1 MKRKPNLKLTFLLFA
16 TLALGLFLT
25 SGTCSASTGVGS
37 LQLAEA
43 QAAAPATG
51 TPVGTEDAEKEAQPK
66 LELAQQKKLAS
77 ELFGLTKTVKSSQQL
92 SAMIAKC
99 DTAADAGLNEK
110 YFAYVRSLKAWAL
123 NRRGNNRY
131 ETAKQLKAIDNLA
144 QYELAFE
151 QAMADFNDSIAVDT
165 ARYHTFNSRGIAFVL
180 NEQYEEA
187 AKDFTKAVA
196 LRADFTQGYFNR
208 AEALSAISSYELALK
223 DYTTVLRLS
232 PDDAQAMTG
241 RAHSN
246 VALENYEAALPDYEA
261 VIKAYP
267 TNAVAV
273 VNRGDCHAAA
283 GNWKQSLADYAFA
296 KKLVGSDLASSGPS
310 KVSDLIDQR
319 TAWVLATASDAS
331 IRDGGK
337 AIALIEPCV
346 DRSSSPTTAMLETLA
361 AAQAITGDFE
371 AAKQNQSKV
380 IQLTGAEVPVDQNQT
395 DDSPQQVRMTLYE
408 EEKAYVQPEK

>member
-1 MKRKPNLKLTFLLFA
+1 MKRKPNLKLTFLLIA

>member
-1 MKRKPNLKLTFLLFA
+1 MKRKPNLKLTFLLIA

-223 DYTTVLRLS
+223 DYTTVLQLS

>member
-1 MKRKPNLKLTFLLFA
+1 MKRKPNLKLTFLLIA

-296 KKLVGSDLASSGPS
+296 KKLVGFDLASSGPS

>member
-1 MKRKPNLKLTFLLFA
+1 
-16 TLALGLFLT
+16 
-25 SGTCSASTGVGS
+25 
-37 LQLAEA
+37 
-43 QAAAPATG
+43 
-51 TPVGTEDAEKEAQPK
+51 
-66 LELAQQKKLAS
+66 
-77 ELFGLTKTVKSSQQL
+77 
-92 SAMIAKC
+92 
-99 DTAADAGLNEK
+99 
-110 YFAYVRSLKAWAL
+110 
-123 NRRGNNRY
+123 
-131 ETAKQLKAIDNLA
+131 
-144 QYELAFE
+144 
-151 QAMADFNDSIAVDT
+151 
-165 ARYHTFNSRGIAFVL
+165 
-180 NEQYEEA
+180 
-187 AKDFTKAVA
+187 
-196 LRADFTQGYFNR
+196 
-208 AEALSAISSYELALK
+208 
-223 DYTTVLRLS
+223 
-232 PDDAQAMTG
+232 MTG

-296 KKLVGSDLASSGPS
+296 KKLVGFDLASSGPS